1 MQAAFESLDVAPS
14 PLSSLTNCCLVP
26 EPPLPWLEPKLGFLL
41 AACTFNPEPTLS
53 ELPLTVTLE
62 VELVVLV
69 AAVAPELVL
78 LAKGLSTG
86 PVATGSP
93 LESGQHG
100 PGEPLHL
107 QQQRCKQ
114 QSVLV
119 G

>member
-1 MQAAFESLDVAPS
+1 M
-14 PLSSLTNCCLVP
+14 P

-53 ELPLTVTLE
+53 EPPLTVTLE

-69 AAVAPELVL
+69 ALVAPELVL
-78 LAKGLSTG
+78 LARGLSTG
-86 PVATGSP
+86 PVATGSVVV
-93 LESGQHG
+93 ESGQHG
-100 PGEPLHL
+100 PGDPLHL

>member
-1 MQAAFESLDVAPS
+1 M
-14 PLSSLTNCCLVP
+14 P

-69 AAVAPELVL
+69 AAVVAPELAL

-86 PVATGSP
+86 PVATGSVVV
-93 LESGQHG
+93 ESGQHG